1 MCWLMA
7 DLQDNV
13 TDRLHEFHQ
22 PRPAGL
28 AWDENGMLQC

>member
-13 TDRLHEFHQ
+13 SDRLHEFDQ
-22 PRPAGL
+22 PRPAAL
-28 AWDENGMLQC
+28 ARDENGMPQC